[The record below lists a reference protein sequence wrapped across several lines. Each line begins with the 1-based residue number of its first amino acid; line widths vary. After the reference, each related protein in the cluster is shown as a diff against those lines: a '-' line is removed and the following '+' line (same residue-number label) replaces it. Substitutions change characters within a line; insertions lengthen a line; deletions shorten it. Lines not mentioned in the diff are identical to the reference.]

1 MIAMMVP
8 IAMPIPRLPRED
20 VFLPVTT
27 KMIVSVSQIVCIP
40 EIVWIPEIISIPELH
55 SGVSLVP
62 HAWGGGISVIRKSR
76 EAIALE
82 TITLIRLSDGCRSEW
97 TRAGKRCAIWI
108 NRTLAKRSR
117 PIRTHAK

>member
-62 HAWGGGISVIRKSR
+62 HA
-76 EAIALE
+76 
-82 TITLIRLSDGCRSEW
+82 
-97 TRAGKRCAIWI
+97 
-108 NRTLAKRSR
+108 
-117 PIRTHAK
+117 